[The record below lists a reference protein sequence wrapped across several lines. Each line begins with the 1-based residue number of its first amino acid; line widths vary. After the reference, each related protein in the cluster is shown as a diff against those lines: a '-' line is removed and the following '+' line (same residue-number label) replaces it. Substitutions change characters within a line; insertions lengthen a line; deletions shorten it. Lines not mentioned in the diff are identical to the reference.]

1 MRGKLSVVAPLA
13 LAAIKRIDAI
23 FDIEREI
30 SGLSADERLTVRRGQ
45 VAPLVADKRKRLLR
59 HQVGSYL
66 KLCSRLIIR
75 HLSMTFGPSPVEVV
89 GEGFEERL
97 VEDVTRTLCV
107 SATFSFTLHDRT
119 TRATGSTMR
128 ESFPARAGSRPPPSR
143 CPSSGGRLDRAT
155 IRSDSTPTAR
165 SWPVIRRKSIN
176 LHRCASRVRA
186 EGEGPA
192 DHYGA
197 RQQQDRAGSNQR
209 AHRQSGWL
217 PPQRYS
223 THHAR
228 RGLRRRSCAQ

>member
-1 MRGKLSVVAPLA
+1 MPAPTSRPYSGAKVRGKLSVVAPLA

-45 VAPLVADKRKRLLR
+45 VAPLVSDKRKRLLR

-97 VEDVTRTLCV
+97 VEDVTRTLGV

-128 ESFPARAGSRPPPSR
+128 ESFPARPGITASPFTMSVVRGQAGPS
-143 CPSSGGRLDRAT
+143 
-155 IRSDSTPTAR
+155 
-165 SWPVIRRKSIN
+165 
-176 LHRCASRVRA
+176 
-186 EGEGPA
+186 
-192 DHYGA
+192 
-197 RQQQDRAGSNQR
+197 
-209 AHRQSGWL
+209 
-217 PPQRYS
+217 
-223 THHAR
+223 HHSFRFHANR
-228 RGLRRRSCAQ
+228 EIVACDTS

>member
-1 MRGKLSVVAPLA
+1 MPAPTSRPYSGAKVRGKLSVVAPLA

-128 ESFPARAGSRPPPSR
+128 ESFPAWPGITASPFTMSVVGGSWTEPPFVPFVCQLR
-143 CPSSGGRLDRAT
+143 D
-155 IRSDSTPTAR
+155 
-165 SWPVIRRKSIN
+165 
-176 LHRCASRVRA
+176 
-186 EGEGPA
+186 
-192 DHYGA
+192 
-197 RQQQDRAGSNQR
+197 
-209 AHRQSGWL
+209 
-217 PPQRYS
+217 
-223 THHAR
+223 
-228 RGLRRRSCAQ
+228 RGL